1 MNMTPSRMGGQGSD
15 VHASERRDPNKIRTE
30 SQPAL
35 DPINA
40 LRPWGTPEEKALR
53 RRLHK
58 AWSIGAARATSAQS
72 GSARSIFWLAAQTAS
87 DWTFA
92 PRSEADLKEMADC
105 LVRLFLCAGA
115 FERLEGAS

>member
-1 MNMTPSRMGGQGSD
+1 MNAP
-15 VHASERRDPNKIRTE
+15 I
-30 SQPAL
+30 L
-35 DPINA
+35 DPIEA

-58 AWSIGAARATSAQS
+58 AWALGAAKATNTKSGAGRQLYWLTAQV
-72 GSARSIFWLAAQTAS
+72 AS

-105 LVRLFLCAGA
+105 LVRLFMCANV
-115 FERLEGAS
+115 FERLEGPAA